1 MQSRTRGTVE
11 QQELERIAR
20 KTLKELGVPD
30 AGLTVRA
37 AAQPG
42 VWRIEFGGNRS
53 LNIKC
58 GQGSSPQWVRDQ
70 IFEQVLR

>member
-1 MQSRTRGTVE
+1 VE
-11 QQELERIAR
+11 QQELERVAR
-20 KTLKELGVPD
+20 KALKELGVPD

-37 AAQPG
+37 GTQPG
-42 VWRIEFGGNRS
+42 MWRIELGDHRA